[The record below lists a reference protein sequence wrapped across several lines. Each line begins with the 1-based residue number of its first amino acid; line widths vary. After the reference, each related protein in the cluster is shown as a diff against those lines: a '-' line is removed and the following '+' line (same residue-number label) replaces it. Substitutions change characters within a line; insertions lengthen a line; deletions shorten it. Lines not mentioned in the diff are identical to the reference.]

1 MVDLNNLMDYMPLIL
16 RLYFLVL
23 FGLYSF
29 TFALWLLYAYRVDV
43 FALLNNPL
51 PVNRLNQHQAP
62 LYRLT
67 YKLSVIGTFLFIAA
81 EIIYMLTESSEM
93 SYIPVVIFCVI
104 IFMPLRK
111 LQYFQRKVFMRQCL
125 RISTGNYAVEYKF
138 PDIIFSDL
146 LTSYSRVIA
155 DLWLAGAILI
165 YTVSEPSRSRRKE
178 LENEAIMSLIA
189 AYPYAIR
196 FRQCLI
202 ERAHADNETARFWST
217 MNAIKYLTAFPAIF
231 LGIVGN
237 KRMTF
242 MWFLWNASSA
252 INSTYSFWWDVSQD
266 WNLDFLKDPLN
277 NKSWKFQTRRP
288 FPVAVYIFFSAL
300 DFVLRMSWVV
310 RVLSEKHTS
319 LFATDFGIFLMQFL
333 EVFRRCIW
341 VFFRIEAEASKTM
354 AYLTVQGANDDVLS
368 HPE

>member
-1 MVDLNNLMDYMPLIL
+1 MIDLNELVDYMPLIL

-23 FGLYSF
+23 FGLYSY
-29 TFALWLLYAYRVDV
+29 TFALWLLYEHRVDV

-51 PVNRLNQHQAP
+51 PVNRLNHSQAP

-67 YKLSVIGTFLFIAA
+67 YKLSIIGTLLFVIAEA
-81 EIIYMLTESSEM
+81 IYLLTRSSEL
-93 SYIPVVIFCVI
+93 SYIPVAIFCI
-104 IFMPLRK
+104 IVFMPVRK
-111 LQYFQRKVFMRQCL
+111 LQYFQRKVFIRQCL
-125 RISTGNYAVEYKF
+125 RVSTGKYAVEYKF
-138 PDIIFSDL
+138 PDVIFSDL

-165 YTVSEPSRSRRKE
+165 YTIDEPSRSRRKE
-178 LENEAIMSLIA
+178 LENEVIMSLIA

-202 ERAHADNETARFWST
+202 ERAHSENVESQFWST

-237 KRMTF
+237 ERMTF
-242 MWFLWNASSA
+242 MWLLWNASSA

-266 WNLDFLKDPLN
+266 WNLDFLKNPLSD
-277 NKSWKFQTRRP
+277 KSWKFQTRRP
-288 FPVAVYIFFSAL
+288 FSLPVYIVFSVL

-310 RVLSEKHTS
+310 RILSQRHTS
-319 LFATDFGIFLMQFL
+319 FFATDFGIFLMQFL

-354 AYLTVQGANDDVLS
+354 AYLSVHDNNDDSLS
-368 HPE
+368 HPD